1 MAAPS
6 VTLTSVTVSKAVY
19 DSAVLDIARSYL
31 EGYSGDYY
39 FFQYALNDYVLLY
52 DFDTPYVISDSGL
65 TCAGCQ
71 VVEITKGTG
80 LPIIEDDFVLSG
92 SLIGTEEQVFSGHA
106 KKSTYTDIYRTYTGF
121 YPNPVSIIRN
131 NYLCYSSFDNYP
143 HLIEGVQN
151 YAFIGLVAAVAVA
164 VFKLGDRLFRRIY

>member
-1 MAAPS
+1 MSAPS
-6 VTLTSVTVSKAVY
+6 ITLTSVTVSKAVY
-19 DSAVLDIARSYL
+19 DTAVFDIARAYL

-52 DFDTPYVISDSGL
+52 DLDEPVISDNGL
-65 TCAGCQ
+65 TCSGCQ

-80 LPIIEDDFVLSG
+80 LPLVSDDYSISG
-92 SLIGTEEQVFSGHA
+92 TLVGTEEQVLSAHA
-106 KKSTYTDIYRTYTGF
+106 IKSEYTEIYRTYTA
-121 YPNPVSIIRN
+121 YYSNPVSVVRN
-131 NYLCYSSFDNYP
+131 NYLCYSSYDNYP

-151 YAFIGLVAAVAVA
+151 YAFIGLVACVAVA

>member
-6 VTLTSVTVSKAVY
+6 VTLTSVSVSKGVY
-19 DSAVLDIARSYL
+19 DQAVLDIARSYL

-52 DFDTPYVISDSGL
+52 DFEGSYVISDSGL
-65 TCAGCQ
+65 TCSGCQ
-71 VVEITKGTG
+71 VVEITKGSG
-80 LPIIEDDFVLSG
+80 LPIIQDDYTLSG
-92 SLIGTEEQVFSGHA
+92 SLVGTEEQLFSGHA
-106 KKSTYTDIYRTYTGF
+106 VKSTYTDMIRTYTAY
-121 YPNPVSIIRN
+121 YPNSVSVTRN

-164 VFKLGDRLFRRIY
+164 VFKLVDRLFRRIY